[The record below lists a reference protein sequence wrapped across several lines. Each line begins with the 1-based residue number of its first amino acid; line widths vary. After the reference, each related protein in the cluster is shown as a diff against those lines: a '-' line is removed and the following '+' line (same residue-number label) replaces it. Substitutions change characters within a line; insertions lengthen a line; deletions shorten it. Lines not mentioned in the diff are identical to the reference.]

1 MNIIKQFRKEEK
13 LTMIQLS
20 ELSGLSQ
27 SFISQVENGKT
38 ISNSSIKKVS
48 MGLATDYYSK
58 SVDNEKKIRYYNSIL
73 EYYEREKAL
82 ESKKLFDEYFSVNKI
97 TNEDRQRLYR
107 IEKTYFSKVP
117 EILSEIKRSLVITTD
132 EFKEYFKG
140 LDVERIALY
149 WLDSEH
155 LSNSERIENISK
167 LGNVP
172 RKHIDLVIGKKE
184 TVVIP
189 KEEYEYLK
197 QIESEFKKR
206 GFANE

>member
-1 MNIIKQFRKEEK
+1 MNIIKQLRKEEK
-13 LTMIQLS
+13 ITMIQLS

-27 SFISQVENGKT
+27 PFISQVENGKT
-38 ISNSSIKKVS
+38 ISNSSIKRVS
-48 MGLATDYYSK
+48 LGLATDYYSG

-82 ESKKLFDEYFSVNKI
+82 ESKKLYDEYFSVNKI

-107 IEKTYFSKVP
+107 IEKKYFSKVP
-117 EILSEIKRSLVITTD
+117 DILSEIKRSLVITTD

-140 LDVERIALY
+140 LDVEKIALY

-172 RKHIDLVIGKKE
+172 RKHIDLISGKNE
-184 TVVIP
+184 SVVIT

-206 GFANE
+206 GFADE